1 MKDEVTIVTGAS
13 RGIGR
18 AIAIRLAK
26 DGGKL
31 VLIGRDKN
39 KLEETV
45 KIVSDQG
52 AVAVSYVGD
61 VSNKS
66 FIEYTVKDVID
77 KFGKVD
83 NLINNAGV
91 AIFKKFVD
99 TSFDDFMLQM
109 NVNMYAVFNFTKL
122 VVPFM
127 IENKRG
133 TIVNISSL
141 AGKNPFVY
149 GTTYSATKHALM
161 GFTKSL
167 MLELREFNI
176 RVAAVCPGSVQTDMI
191 IDTPVAPK
199 EIFRAL
205 KPEEVAETVALII
218 NLPGNALVSEIEIR
232 PTKLK

>member
-1 MKDEVTIVTGAS
+1 MKDDLTIVTGAS

-26 DGGKL
+26 SGGNL

-45 KIVSDQG
+45 KIVSEQG
-52 AVAVSYVGD
+52 VNGVYYTGD

-66 FIEYTVKDVID
+66 FIENTVKDVID

-91 AIFKKFVD
+91 AVFKKFVD
-99 TSFDDFMLQM
+99 TSIDDFMLQM
-109 NVNMYAVFNFTKL
+109 NVNMYAVFNFIKA
-122 VVPFM
+122 VVPYM
-127 IENKRG
+127 IQNNRG
-133 TIVNISSL
+133 TIINISSL
-141 AGKNPFVY
+141 GGKNPFVY

-191 IDTPVAPK
+191 INTPVAPK
-199 EIFRAL
+199 EISKVL
-205 KPEEVAETVALII
+205 QPEDVAETVALII
-218 NLPGNALVSEIEIR
+218 NLPRSALVSEIEIR

>member
-1 MKDEVTIVTGAS
+1 MKDDVTIVTGAS

-26 DGGKL
+26 NGGNL

-45 KIVSDQG
+45 KIVSEQG
-52 AVAVSYVGD
+52 VNGVYYTGD

-66 FIEYTVKDVID
+66 FIENTVKDVID

-91 AIFKKFVD
+91 AVFKKFVD
-99 TSFDDFMLQM
+99 TSIDDFMLQM
-109 NVNMYAVFNFTKL
+109 NVNMYAVFNFIKA
-122 VVPFM
+122 VVPYM
-127 IENKRG
+127 IENNRG
-133 TIVNISSL
+133 TIINISSL
-141 AGKNPFVY
+141 AGRNPFVY

-191 IDTPVAPK
+191 INTPVAPK
-199 EIFRAL
+199 EISKAL
-205 KPEEVAETVALII
+205 QPEDVAETVALII
-218 NLPGNALVSEIEIR
+218 NLSESALVSEIEIR